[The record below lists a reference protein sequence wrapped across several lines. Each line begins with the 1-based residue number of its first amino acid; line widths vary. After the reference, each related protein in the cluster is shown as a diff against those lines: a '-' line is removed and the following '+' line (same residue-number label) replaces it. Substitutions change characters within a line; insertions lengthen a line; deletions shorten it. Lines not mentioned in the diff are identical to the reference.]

1 AAGGVVDL
9 LVDRLEEMPRLEK
22 IGDAIERLV
31 VDQDG
36 AQERLLR
43 LDVVRGDRVRCFGL
57 FCLYTGSRIKLC
69 HGLWSGR
76 PIGRKGGQAGAWPKE
91 RQLALRRRFGATF
104 WVRCPRYPPTEKDV
118 DMSPIGLD
126 QDAVARCALDRLIR
140 IPIGAG
146 LCDSCTQAA
155 AQDGLVQRACDW
167 SATRPGI
174 RRDHAWTGLPVPGTL
189 FRAFQSCP
197 RGRCRR
203 WHGMGSKI
211 MVDLQCKLG
220 RLGQHMFRGELAES
234 LRAARG
240 RR

>member
-1 AAGGVVDL
+1 MAPRSDCSASMLCGATRYGGLDSCVCTRAAESSCAMGFGVGVQS
-9 LVDRLEEMPRLEK
+9 V
-22 IGDAIERLV
+22 ERV
-31 VDQDG
+31 
-36 AQERLLR
+36 AKP
-43 LDVVRGDRVRCFGL
+43 VRGR
-57 FCLYTGSRIKLC
+57 
-69 HGLWSGR
+69 
-76 PIGRKGGQAGAWPKE
+76 KE

-155 AQDGLVQRACDW
+155 AQDGLVQLACDW

-189 FRAFQSCP
+189 
-197 RGRCRR
+197 
-203 WHGMGSKI
+203 
-211 MVDLQCKLG
+211 
-220 RLGQHMFRGELAES
+220 
-234 LRAARG
+234 
-240 RR
+240 